1 MDFFPK
7 DPVKKV
13 LVPFLTS
20 IENTETE
27 ARGQIAEKFFRPF

>member
-13 LVPFLTS
+13 LLPFLTS
-20 IENTETE
+20 IENTET
-27 ARGQIAEKFFRPF
+27 AASGHIAEKFFQPF